1 MENNFSLISDKINTF
16 FRDKKLC
23 SGSNIPT
30 SGEYKV
36 GDFIVSDTQ
45 TDGVFGWVCVVE
57 GNPGTWETLYLNGGS
72 GSSEEVDLSD
82 YVTKDKLGELNE
94 LETDSKESIV
104 SAVNEVKT
112 SILDL
117 QAKIDISNS
126 ALAEINNTY
135 KSLLIKEEV

>member
-57 GNPGTWETLYLNGGS
+57 GNPGTWETLYLNGS
-72 GSSEEVDLSD
+72 GTSEEVDLSN
-82 YVTKDKLGELNE
+82 YVTKDKLGELNG
-94 LETDSKESIV
+94 LETESKDSIV

-112 SILDL
+112 SILSL
-117 QAKIDISNS
+117 QGELGISKDVLIEYCNKYIKI
-126 ALAEINNTY
+126 
-135 KSLLIKEEV
+135 

>member
-16 FRDKKLC
+16 FRDKKIC

-57 GNPGTWETLYLNGGS
+57 GNPGTWETLYLNGS
-72 GSSEEVDLSD
+72 GTSEEVDLSN
-82 YVTKDKLGELNE
+82 YVTKDKLGELNG
-94 LETDSKESIV
+94 LETESKDSIV

-112 SILDL
+112 SILSL
-117 QAKIDISNS
+117 QGELGISKDVLIEYCNKYIKI
-126 ALAEINNTY
+126 
-135 KSLLIKEEV
+135 

>member
-57 GNPGTWETLYLNGGS
+57 GNPGTWETLYLNGS
-72 GSSEEVDLSD
+72 GTSEEVDLSN
-82 YVTKDKLGELNE
+82 YVTKDKLGELTN

-104 SAVNEVKT
+104 SAVNENKT
-112 SILDL
+112 SILSL
-117 QAKIDISNS
+117 QELVGQANQTLIEECNKLLDI
-126 ALAEINNTY
+126 
-135 KSLLIKEEV
+135 

>member
-16 FRDKKLC
+16 FRDKRLC

-57 GNPGTWETLYLNGGS
+57 GNPGTWETLYLNGS
-72 GSSEEVDLSD
+72 GTTEEVDLSN

-112 SILDL
+112 SILSL
-117 QAKIDISNS
+117 QGELGINKSTLENS
-126 ALAEINNTY
+126 INN
-135 KSLLIKEEV
+135 IREVL